1 MKNLKD
7 KKIIIIVVAVLAIIA
22 IVLGIVLFMPSK
34 DDNGD
39 NNKDNDQE
47 EEVKYTQAY
56 VEEYANSMFGDIFKT
71 IEVEDQPT
79 RFVIYVQDVNTNE
92 LLGRYYFDKE
102 TGMLN
107 DADMMD
113 QEQAS

>member
-7 KKIIIIVVAVLAIIA
+7 KKIIIIIVAILAIIA
-22 IVLGIVLFMPSK
+22 LVLGIVLLVPSK
-34 DDNGD
+34 DNKKDD
-39 NNKDNDQE
+39 NKDKDQQ

-56 VEEYANSMFGDIFKT
+56 VEEYANSMFGDVFKT

-79 RFVIYVQDVNTNE
+79 RFVIYVKDINSDE

-113 QEQAS
+113 AEQAS